1 MAKTLFAMLL
11 VLVTLTGC
19 FYEPGWGY
27 GRRGDGYYGRDR
39 GDGYGR
45 GHERGHERGEGRGGR
60 GG

>member
-1 MAKTLFAMLL
+1 MAKTLVALFL

-27 GRRGDGYYGRDR
+27 GRRGDGYDGRER
-39 GDGYGR
+39 GEGYG
-45 GHERGHERGEGRGGR
+45 RGHERGEGRGGR

>member
-1 MAKTLFAMLL
+1 MAKTLVALFF

-27 GRRGDGYYGRDR
+27 GRRGDGYYGRER
-39 GDGYGR
+39 GAGYGR
-45 GHERGHERGEGRGGR
+45 DHDHGHERGEGRGGR